1 MYANKLFI
9 PLLNSFNFCNYL
21 FISYNFCKAIHVELF
36 MTFVFSL
43 FIRLYISVHSLNG
56 ISDMWLIK
64 NLQECAQLTFITSF
78 LFVHTHMFLC
88 LFIKL
93 ILLSLIKINVKEF
106 IQFLTSPKDL
116 QKFRASTKRNC
127 CK

>member
-64 NLQECAQLTFITSF
+64 NLQDSMAQNVPNSRLSPLSIHICFCI
-78 LFVHTHMFLC
+78 C
-88 LFIKL
+88 LL
-93 ILLSLIKINVKEF
+93 N
-106 IQFLTSPKDL
+106 
-116 QKFRASTKRNC
+116 
-127 CK
+127 